1 MKLHQPVLLEQ
12 TIDLL
17 DLKSGEIVVDMTA
30 GYGGHSAEIL
40 KKIGE
45 SGRLILVDRDENAIK
60 ELKKK
65 FKNCKNIDYIHSNY
79 SEIDWKSIGSVDKIL
94 MDLGV
99 SSPQLDESERG
110 FSFNKDAE
118 LDMRMDRSQSLTA
131 KEIVNEYSEEEL
143 ANIIYRYGEEKKS
156 RRIAKAIVDNRKAKP
171 IKTTKQLADIVENCL
186 PKSYRIHPATRTF
199 QAIRIA
205 TNAELESLEAT
216 LPEATE
222 HLNKDGRLAI
232 ISFHS
237 LEDRIVKQFFKSLN
251 EVDKDPITGMEV
263 ESPNFRLINKKPLKG
278 SEKDNN
284 PRARSAKLRVVEKI
298 N

>member
-17 DLKSGEIVVDMTA
+17 DLKSGEIVMDMTA

-40 KKIGE
+40 KKIGP
-45 SGRLILVDRDENAIK
+45 SGRLILVDRDREAIK

-65 FKNCKNIDYIHSNY
+65 FKHCKNVEYMHSNY
-79 SEIDWKSIGSVDKIL
+79 ADIDWKHIGKADKIL

-99 SSPQLDESERG
+99 SSPQLNESERG
-110 FSFNKDAE
+110 FSFNKDAD

-131 KEIVNEYSEEEL
+131 NEIVNEYSEEEL

-156 RRIAKAIVDNRKAKP
+156 RRIAKAIVESRAQKP
-171 IKTTKQLADIVENCL
+171 IKTTKQLADIIEDCL

-205 TNAELESLEAT
+205 TNSELESLEKT
-216 LPEATE
+216 LPEATA
-222 HLNKDGRLAI
+222 HLSRGGRIGI

-237 LEDRIVKQFFKSLN
+237 LEDRIVKQFFKSLT
-251 EVDKDPITGMEV
+251 EVEKDPVTGMDV
-263 ESPNFRLINKKPLKG
+263 ESPNFRLINKKPIKG
-278 SEKDNN
+278 LNNDNN